1 MVSNIRRQFEERYG
15 KQPLITAAPG
25 RVNLIGEHTDYN
37 QGFVLPGAVAKRIYV
52 ALHPNSE
59 GTIRLFANQFN
70 EGFSFS
76 TDDIRPV
83 KGWST
88 YLLGMISQFRKRGKQ
103 TGGLDVLVDGD
114 VPLGAG
120 MSSSAALCSAFGF
133 ALNTWFDWGFTRME
147 LALAGQKTEHEFAG
161 VQCGIMDQFASLYGR
176 AGHVIRLDCRS
187 LEYEYIP
194 FHYPDFKIVLINSM
208 VSHSLAGSEYNIRRA
223 QCEEGV
229 SVLQKYFPAVQSL
242 RDVTIDQ
249 LEQYKQNM
257 PAAVYNRCHFII
269 HENDRLLRGCGFLS
283 KGDLV
288 SFGRLMFE
296 THEGLSR
303 EYEVSCAESDF
314 LVARARNF
322 EGLVGARQMGGGFG
336 GCVISIVKN
345 DRVED
350 FIRDIQEAY
359 HQQFQIT
366 PEAYIT
372 EIEDGA
378 KVISE

>member
-322 EGLVGARQMGGGFG
+322 EGLVGARQM
-336 GCVISIVKN
+336 
-345 DRVED
+345 
-350 FIRDIQEAY
+350 
-359 HQQFQIT
+359 
-366 PEAYIT
+366 
-372 EIEDGA
+372 
-378 KVISE
+378 

>member
-1 MVSNIRRQFEERYG
+1 
-15 KQPLITAAPG
+15 
-25 RVNLIGEHTDYN
+25 
-37 QGFVLPGAVAKRIYV
+37 
-52 ALHPNSE
+52 
-59 GTIRLFANQFN
+59 
-70 EGFSFS
+70 
-76 TDDIRPV
+76 
-83 KGWST
+83 
-88 YLLGMISQFRKRGKQ
+88 MISQFRKRGKQ